1 MAPSQIRTL
10 VLNGTQRIGLA
21 AQVSAALAKRGFAIQ
36 YLDKPW
42 VANAPELAHATTIY
56 FDASQSKARVAA
68 NLLRQRF
75 KPSTVARASTKP
87 IRQLAEHAGRPL
99 LVVVLGSSFQGLS

>member
-21 AQVSAALAKRGFAIQ
+21 TQVSAALAKRGFAIQ
-36 YLDKPW
+36 HLDLPW
-42 VANAPELAHATTIY
+42 VANAPSLAHATTIY

-75 KPSTVARASTKP
+75 KPSTVVRTSTKP
-87 IRQLAEHAGRPL
+87 IRRLAKHAGRPL
-99 LVVVLGSSFQGLS
+99 VVVVLGSSFHGLI

>member
-36 YLDKPW
+36 HLDKPW
-42 VANAPELAHATTIY
+42 VPNAPNLAHATTIY

-75 KPSTVARASTKP
+75 KPSTVVHASTEP
-87 IRQLAEHAGRPL
+87 IRRLAEHARRPL